1 MSAVTSAGKE
11 LIDFQAKNYKS
22 LEKWNKFEAV
32 LVTQADLKSDEII
45 KNIIKKRSNFGI
57 LSEESRDDF

>member
-22 LEKWNKFEAV
+22 LEKWNKFEAG

-45 KNIIKKRSNFGI
+45 KNINLSTFENRKSI
-57 LSEESRDDF
+57 LCSIL